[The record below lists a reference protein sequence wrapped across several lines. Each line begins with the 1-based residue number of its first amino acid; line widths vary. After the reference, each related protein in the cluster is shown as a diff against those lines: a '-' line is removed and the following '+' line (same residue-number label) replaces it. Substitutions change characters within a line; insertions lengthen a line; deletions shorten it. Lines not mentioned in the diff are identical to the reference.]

1 MKTNATE
8 PPEPSYRAYLL
19 CIWLEDNHHVPTSS
33 AWRFSL
39 EDAHTHAR
47 QGFRD
52 LDALL
57 VYLNDLTSSHP
68 TTRHPVE

>member
-1 MKTNATE
+1 MTSE
-8 PPEPSYRAYLL
+8 RSYRAYLL
-19 CIWLEDNHHVPTSS
+19 RIWLEDDQNLSS
-33 AWRFSL
+33 SPSWRFSL

-57 VYLNDLTSSHP
+57 AYLNDLTSSYP
-68 TTRHPVE
+68 TTSYPVE